1 MQERGAALA
10 PAEGAGSHDR
20 SGRWAGIPPTM
31 HSTRRAGERSPGTPG
46 TIRRR
51 GTRPTPLNSQ
61 AKGQRER
68 HRSSSSRHCAGSG
81 GGRAWPAPPRPEPAS
96 CCCPSS
102 T

>member
-81 GGRAWPAPPRPEPAS
+81 GGRAWPAPPRPEPAP